1 MENLYNF
8 ILENFDN
15 SLKLSDKDKAR
26 LIELDNKFNEL
37 ADIYEKE
44 HIHYA
49 NITNMDEA
57 VDSVLIAVKNN
68 DKKFKL
74 HLDYEKS
81 NIENDK
87 WCEDFI
93 DKINKLKIEFIDLNC
108 YLTKFYIYRIN
119 KIIEQITFL
128 NQYTKDN
135 KILTKV
141 KNYPSM
147 RLYKEAVKLIKD
159 NPYVDKNELIKKD
172 KDYKQIYTPE
182 ESQKILQKEIDKYG
196 YGWKVVIDKNMV
208 PRMSVRPY
216 REFRINANNN
226 FSKVDLESLKVHEVA
241 VHVARKYNALQS
253 GLYLFIHGLKGNNVY
268 DEGLAIYNSLNK
280 VNKPKPNILFYIC
293 MKIIL
298 LYHMHTSNI
307 INAFNHIKKLT
318 GIDDR
323 KIALAIVRASR
334 IYIYTPLGNYSTDED
349 YLDGYLRVK
358 DMSEEDRKK
367 LLEIPIGPD
376 QLFEIDTLK
385 KFINVNKFDPIKTDN
400 DNE

>member
-1 MENLYNF
+1 M
-8 ILENFDN
+8 
-15 SLKLSDKDKAR
+15 
-26 LIELDNKFNEL
+26 
-37 ADIYEKE
+37 
-44 HIHYA
+44 
-49 NITNMDEA
+49 
-57 VDSVLIAVKNN
+57 
-68 DKKFKL
+68 
-74 HLDYEKS
+74 
-81 NIENDK
+81 
-87 WCEDFI
+87 
-93 DKINKLKIEFIDLNC
+93 
-108 YLTKFYIYRIN
+108 
-119 KIIEQITFL
+119 
-128 NQYTKDN
+128 
-135 KILTKV
+135 
-141 KNYPSM
+141 
-147 RLYKEAVKLIKD
+147 
-159 NPYVDKNELIKKD
+159 
-172 KDYKQIYTPE
+172 
-182 ESQKILQKEIDKYG
+182 
-196 YGWKVVIDKNMV
+196 
-208 PRMSVRPY
+208 
-216 REFRINANNN
+216 
-226 FSKVDLESLKVHEVA
+226 
-241 VHVARKYNALQS
+241 
-253 GLYLFIHGLKGNNVY
+253 FIHELKGNNVY

-323 KIALAIVRASR
+323 KIALAVVRASR